1 MLFTFWMDTLLA
13 KLSFVTRQPVEE
25 VALAFITFAVTV
37 PATFRFAHVTPHLA
51 QPRVARAQFGVLVQR
66 VPVLALALLVV
77 VAVLTISLVRASAL
91 SFIVATATT
100 VNALAISSKSLVVTL
115 TLSTLTISAST
126 ANGTC
131 FTSGESLFALIV
143 E

>member
-25 VALAFITFAVTV
+25 VALAFIALVVTI
-37 PATFRFAHVTPHLA
+37 PATFRFAHVTSHLA
-51 QPRVARAQFGVLVQR
+51 QPRVARAQLGVLVQCI
-66 VPVLALALLVV
+66 PVLALALLVV

-91 SFIVATATT
+91 SFIVTAAST
-100 VNALAISSKSLVVTL
+100 VYALTISSKSLVVTL
-115 TLSTLTISAST
+115 TFSTLTISAST
-126 ANGTC
+126 ANGTS
-131 FTSGESLFALIV
+131 FTSGKCLFTLIV